1 MGERGRI
8 ARSVEAADA
17 GLQASIEDYRDVLVV
32 VYAEVAINYNELRAL
47 QDRIRLAD
55 QNIAAQAHR
64 GSAGAQPEA
73 ARPGWRARTMPRG
86 VAALSTSSG
95 DNPAWLR
102 CCNSSW

>member
-47 QDRIRLAD
+47 QDRIRFAD
-55 QNIAAQAHR
+55 QTIATQAHR
-64 GSAGAQPEA
+64 GSA
-73 ARPGWRARTMPRG
+73 RRG
-86 VAALSTSSG
+86 RHRSRRGGHRCLKRLT
-95 DNPAWLR
+95 WLPSR
-102 CCNSSW
+102 RWC